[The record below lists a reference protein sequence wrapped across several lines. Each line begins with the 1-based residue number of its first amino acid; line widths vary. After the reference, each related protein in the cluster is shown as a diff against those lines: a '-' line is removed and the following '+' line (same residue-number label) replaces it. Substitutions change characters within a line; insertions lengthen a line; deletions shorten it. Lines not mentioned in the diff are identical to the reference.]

1 MIVLGGERKRASFG
15 LKHTCRLWFS
25 CEWPRLAICQTGS
38 VCQVRRGGRI
48 DFLLFVRLVSRKSFD
63 FELFGNV
70 EKCVQLLLRHVHLA
84 VVHEVED
91 KLEVAELDTWWEQS
105 SVVKNVSSVCKMS

>member
-1 MIVLGGERKRASFG
+1 MCVIVLSERKRASFG
-15 LKHTCRLWFS
+15 LEHTCRLWFS
-25 CEWPRLAICQTGS
+25 CEWLRLANCQTGS
-38 VCQVRRGGRI
+38 VYQVRRGGRI

-70 EKCVQLLLRHVHLA
+70 EKCVQLLMRHVHLA

-91 KLEVAELDTWWEQS
+91 LLEVAKLDTWWEQCP
-105 SVVKNVSSVCKMS
+105 VVKIMLVFKN